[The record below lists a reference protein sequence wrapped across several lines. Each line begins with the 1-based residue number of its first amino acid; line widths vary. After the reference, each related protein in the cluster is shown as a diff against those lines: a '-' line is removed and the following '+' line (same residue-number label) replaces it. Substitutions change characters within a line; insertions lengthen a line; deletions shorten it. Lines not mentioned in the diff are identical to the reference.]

1 MIVEFFNDDADMS
14 ALDPEMFKVGEAN
27 GALYFKVMETV
38 DTTKIN
44 TYPIKYRVYY
54 QNYKD

>member
-1 MIVEFFNDDADMS
+1 
-14 ALDPEMFKVGEAN
+14 
-27 GALYFKVMETV
+27 METV

-54 QNYKD
+54 QNYKDLAVTVDQPFVITVVGGCDNA